1 MLNKIKELA
10 VSLERIN
17 PIDWNDMLGIL
28 LINQ

>member
-10 VSLERIN
+10 VSLERIH

-28 LINQ
+28 LIDQ